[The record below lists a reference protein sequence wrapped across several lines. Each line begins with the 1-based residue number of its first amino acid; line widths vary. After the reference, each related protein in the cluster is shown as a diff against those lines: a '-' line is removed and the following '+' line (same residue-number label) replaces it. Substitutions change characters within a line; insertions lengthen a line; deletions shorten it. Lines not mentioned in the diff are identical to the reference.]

1 MASDLH
7 VAVATALRRDRQRY
21 TRGRRTIIEILGVAE
36 RPLTLPEILERDGGL
51 AQSSVYRNLTV
62 LERAGAV
69 HRVVTSDE
77 HARYEL
83 AEGFAEHHHHLICVA
98 CGSVEDFLTPP
109 RIEQMLDRAMTEIGH
124 ETGFDPSHHRLDMVG
139 ICGDCA

>member
-1 MASDLH
+1 VASDLH

-36 RPLTLPEILERDGGL
+36 RPLTLPEILERDGDL

-109 RIEQMLDRAMTEIGH
+109 RIEQMLDRAMTEIGR